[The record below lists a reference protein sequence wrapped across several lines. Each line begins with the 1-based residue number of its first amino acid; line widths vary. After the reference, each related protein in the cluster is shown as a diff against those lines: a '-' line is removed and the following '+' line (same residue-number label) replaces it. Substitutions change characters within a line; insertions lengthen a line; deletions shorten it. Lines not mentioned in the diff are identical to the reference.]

1 MKDFQTTQVHWC
13 NVVGSAY
20 DLKRQMPEPK
30 VPCLIPGLATYFVS
44 LSEEDRFKKGS
55 CQLRAEVFVLSID

>member
-20 DLKRQMPEPK
+20 DLKRQMPVPK
-30 VPCLIPGLATYFVS
+30 VPGSIPGLATYFLFLRKIDSRKVVVS
-44 LSEEDRFKKGS
+44 YWQKYLY
-55 CQLRAEVFVLSID
+55 